1 MVRYNEDVDKDS
13 CQVMGQGCQ
22 QLEKGIIIDTVLE
35 IKDIKKSHFSLTST
49 SKILK
54 NCERMVLEYGK
65 TL

>member
-35 IKDIKKSHFSLTST
+35 IKDIKKV
-49 SKILK
+49 IL
-54 NCERMVLEYGK
+54 VLKYQRFV
-65 TL
+65 

>member
-35 IKDIKKSHFSLTST
+35 IKDIKKKSF
-49 SKILK
+49 
-54 NCERMVLEYGK
+54 
-65 TL
+65 